1 MAEFIIKMADERG
14 RVQEQAQT
22 AATAEELRARFV
34 HAGYHVFS
42 VRARSGFGG
51 MKKGKVKL
59 ETFLIFNQQFLT
71 LIRAGLPILG
81 SIEMLAKNQK
91 NEHFAQQLYDVAARV
106 KTGDSLS
113 SAFEAQTGFPI
124 MYTTTLL
131 AGERSGNL
139 QEVLER
145 YVSFQRISLT
155 FRKKLIASLI
165 YPAVLLTLVCA
176 LVFFMFV
183 FVVPQFANLYEQ
195 MGAKLPAMT
204 MDLLAF
210 GKFLHANVL
219 YILGIAAGTGY
230 GLYRYA
236 QTEHGRDSIDG
247 FRVGMPIFGKIWLK
261 YQVALFARTLS
272 TLLTGGLSL
281 VPSLETAARSIS
293 SRRVSKA
300 VMHSITTVRE
310 GKPLAD
316 ALLQTEIFPDLST
329 EMIAVGEQTGA
340 LPQMLNSVAEFF
352 EEDVATAL
360 TAALALIEPAILI
373 VMGVVVVFI
382 LISLYLPI
390 FSLGPGGGRPGGKL
404 MADANTFASDSHALG
419 RFQARPMSAPRPS
432 FWRTRYHAEFVDLKN
447 FKIQHELLRT
457 VPVELMFRYNFVPIE
472 QQQRRAGHRRQRP
485 LAADGSG

>member
-1 MAEFIIKMADERG
+1 MAEFIIKLADERG
-14 RVQEQAQT
+14 RVQEQAQS

-42 VRARSGFGG
+42 IKARSGLGG
-51 MKKGKVKL
+51 LKRGKVKL
-59 ETFLIFNQQFLT
+59 EPFLIFNSQFLT

-91 NEHFAQQLYDVAARV
+91 NAHFAAQLFDVAERV
-106 KTGDSLS
+106 KTGDALS
-113 SAFEAQTGFPI
+113 SAFEAQSGFPI

-155 FRKKLIASLI
+155 FRKKLVASLI
-165 YPAVLLTLVCA
+165 YPGVLLTLVTG
-176 LVFFMFV
+176 LIFFMFV
-183 FVVPQFANLYEQ
+183 FVIPQFAELYDQ
-195 MGAKLPAMT
+195 MGSKLPAMT
-204 MDLLAF
+204 MDLLSF
-210 GKFLHANVL
+210 GKFLRHYL
-219 YILGIAAGTGY
+219 LWILLAMVGTAFGA
-230 GLYRYA
+230 YRFSI
-236 QTEHGRDSIDG
+236 TDKGRDFIDG
-247 FRVGMPIFGKIWLK
+247 FRIGLPVFGKIWLK

-272 TLLTGGLSL
+272 TLLTGGLPL

-310 GKPLAD
+310 GKSLAD
-316 ALLQTEIFPDLST
+316 ALIQTKIFPDLAA
-329 EMIAVGEQTGA
+329 EMISVGEQTGA
-340 LPQMLNSVAEFF
+340 LPQMLNSVSEFF

-360 TAALALIEPAILI
+360 AASLALIEPAILI

-390 FSLGPGGGRPGGKL
+390 FSLGQTPGG
-404 MADANTFASDSHALG
+404 
-419 RFQARPMSAPRPS
+419 Q
-432 FWRTRYHAEFVDLKN
+432 
-447 FKIQHELLRT
+447 
-457 VPVELMFRYNFVPIE
+457 
-472 QQQRRAGHRRQRP
+472 
-485 LAADGSG
+485 